1 MPGKEIRFN
10 LRYYKTASGNEP
22 VKEGLNELAAI
33 NPAYTQEI
41 MADLRTLQIGYPRD
55 IPRKLCKHLRDGLFE
70 CRTHL
75 PGHNIARV
83 IFCVSGAEIFLLEGF
98 IKKTQETPP
107 QKIDLALK
115 RKRELNL

>member
-1 MPGKEIRFN
+1 MSDNEIRFN

-22 VKEGLNELAAI
+22 VKEWLDELAEI

-55 IPRKLCKHLRDGLFE
+55 IPRKLCKYLRDGLLE
-70 CRTHL
+70 CRTNL
-75 PGHNIARV
+75 PVRNIARV
-83 IFCVSGAEIFLLEGF
+83 IFCVSEAEIFLLEGF

-107 QKIDLALK
+107 KKIDLALK